1 MMIGLWLALGA
12 LLFIA
17 FCFIFLPLSSF
28 FRKNK
33 IEHSIQKQQNIN
45 IFHDRLHELELE
57 KNQGTLAEE
66 TFLTLKTEL
75 EKTLLQDAQDQ
86 EAMTI
91 EQTTVS
97 GSHWSIAATLGLAVT
112 IISLSMYF
120 DIGRSDD
127 LLISRAIADNQEVE
141 QQRQAGKKVPPSMEQ
156 SVALLES
163 KIAKDPSNKEKL
175 FLLANSYSALGQFKK
190 SAKVYEKMASMTQPD
205 SMEYAGIKGALAQ
218 TLFQASGEK
227 MTPEI
232 QDNIKQALA
241 IDPLEP
247 SSLMLQGIEAF
258 STTQYKQAIEFWNKA
273 KQKSGKMQISRF
285 IEPAIKAAEGKLGV
299 EGTTTTAEITQQSTS
314 AGSVTINLTLSDAL
328 KSTAD
333 GDLTIFVFA
342 RPVGGRMPLAAER
355 VKVKELPIQIVLD
368 DTKAAMPTATIS
380 SVDKVEVTA
389 RISLSGQAMPQ
400 KGDMFTTIKG
410 IVVKDNATL
419 DMEINQTIK

>member
-1 MMIGLWLALGA
+1 
-12 LLFIA
+12 
-17 FCFIFLPLSSF
+17 
-28 FRKNK
+28 
-33 IEHSIQKQQNIN
+33 
-45 IFHDRLHELELE
+45 
-57 KNQGTLAEE
+57 
-66 TFLTLKTEL
+66 
-75 EKTLLQDAQDQ
+75 
-86 EAMTI
+86 
-91 EQTTVS
+91 
-97 GSHWSIAATLGLAVT
+97 
-112 IISLSMYF
+112 
-120 DIGRSDD
+120 
-127 LLISRAIADNQEVE
+127 
-141 QQRQAGKKVPPSMEQ
+141 
-156 SVALLES
+156 
-163 KIAKDPSNKEKL
+163 
-175 FLLANSYSALGQFKK
+175 
-190 SAKVYEKMASMTQPD
+190 
-205 SMEYAGIKGALAQ
+205 
-218 TLFQASGEK
+218 
-227 MTPEI
+227 
-232 QDNIKQALA
+232 
-241 IDPLEP
+241 
-247 SSLMLQGIEAF
+247 
-258 STTQYKQAIEFWNKA
+258 
-273 KQKSGKMQISRF
+273 MQISRF